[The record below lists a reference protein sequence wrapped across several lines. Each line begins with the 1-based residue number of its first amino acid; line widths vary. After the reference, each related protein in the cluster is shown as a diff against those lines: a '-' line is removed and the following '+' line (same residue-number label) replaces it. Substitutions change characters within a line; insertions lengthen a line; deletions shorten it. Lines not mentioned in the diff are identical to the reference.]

1 MEKALGL
8 VETKGLIGA
17 IEAADAMAKAADVKI
32 FSREKTDPAMITIKC
47 VGEVAAVKAAVE
59 AGAAAAQ
66 RVGQLISVL
75 VIPRPDEQLDDI
87 LVAKAPKNIVTFN
100 IKDNTENSPQIK
112 KNDSNKSVTK
122 STSKQNLV
130 KNADRK
136 SKVTNNTI
144 TEIDVEN
151 LDFSSLNKDKLE
163 VMNINLLRKILRKLD
178 SEISSKQ
185 ISNYNK
191 AKLISLILEK
201 IPKW

>member
-201 IPKW
+201 IPK

>member
-151 LDFSSLNKDKLE
+151 LDFSSLSKDKLE

-201 IPKW
+201 IPK

>member
-112 KNDSNKSVTK
+112 KYDSNKSVTK
-122 STSKQNLV
+122 STSKQNLI

-151 LDFSSLNKDKLE
+151 LDFSSLDKDKLE

-201 IPKW
+201 IPK